1 MEQKKQK
8 KWKDQIAQ
16 LGQNKLIRQIGHKQQ
31 MDRQNRINRTDE
43 GGRTK
48 KLVGR
53 KVQKQQIGQERW
65 IKEKELKEQIE
76 QKGPRRQRE
85 HNGQNKQ

>member
-1 MEQKKQK
+1 M
-8 KWKDQIAQ
+8 AQ
-16 LGQNKLIRQIGHKQQ
+16 LGQHKLIGQIGHKQDT
-31 MDRQNRINRTDE
+31 DRQNRINKTDD